1 MRNTS
6 LQVKITFIFVTMTL
20 FILTI
25 LGVTFYSNTIDTLK
39 ESKEKEMT
47 TIAIETA
54 NKIERFLF
62 ERSADIKVLSESKIL
77 TMTEVQ
83 DRTRHNFLMN
93 VMGAYQTYDSIFVVD
108 LEGNV
113 ILSTGKVPEIKKM
126 REIFAGT
133 KAYISDIFEQ
143 SNGENLIFFS
153 RPLINE
159 AGIHVGGVVEVMN
172 FNSIKEIV
180 ENVSI
185 GETGYA
191 QLKITEFI
199 TDMGQNEGMIEIIDD
214 GIHYI
219 SVKAPVQVFQPHK
232 AQGHVQVFQAEEE
245 AYRVIDDF
253 IKYLL
258 LVLFV
263 IFILFTFLSIVISRL
278 ITEPIR
284 NLMDKMNQL
293 MKDNKRYN
301 MKNQAKD
308 EIENLTFSFDILFEQ
323 LNFMMQMVLEKTGQ
337 AAYMDEINEHIK
349 EIFESI
355 PNGILTIDAK
365 GDITSINQSAAQI
378 LKLSDENQKHL
389 SIYDTKVQRLR
400 DFLKALENSLFNDIK
415 YRGEI
420 CYISDKQEGLIPIIF
435 NTLRQTDQNG
445 ALIGMTVIMN
455 DLEEKKRFQERIFKA
470 KRLSELGELSAGVAH
485 EIRNPLASIK
495 GYAQL
500 VRMELNENDQSY
512 KDLSIVLNEV
522 ERLDRIIER
531 FMAFAR
537 PSQLVKTWFSMGD
550 LIDETIKLI
559 GNEFVKNQVSVRFIR
574 CKNDRMMID
583 YEQMKQ
589 VLINIL
595 INGIQASSRGDEILV
610 KTSCFEEKHLF
621 LIEIIDQGD
630 GIKEEMMDKIFTP
643 FYTTRE
649 KGSGLGLSIST
660 RIVENHKGI
669 LEIDNSLDKG
679 TRVLIKL
686 PMKGGLK

>member
-1 MRNTS
+1 
-6 LQVKITFIFVTMTL
+6 MTL
-20 FILTI
+20 FILVI
-25 LGVTFYSNTIDTLK
+25 LGVTFYSNTIETLK
-39 ESKEKEMT
+39 GSKEKEMT
-47 TIAIETA
+47 TIAVETA

-83 DRTRHNFLMN
+83 NSTRSHFLVN
-93 VMGAYQTYDSIFVVD
+93 VMGAYQTYVSIFVMD

-113 ILSTGKVPEIKKM
+113 ILSTGNVPEIDEI
-126 REIFAGT
+126 RENFTGA
-133 KAYISDIFEQ
+133 KPYISDIFEQ
-143 SNGENLIFFS
+143 NLIFFS
-153 RPLINE
+153 RPLMNDE
-159 AGIHVGGVVEVMN
+159 GIHVGAVVEAMD

-180 ENVSI
+180 DNVSI

-191 QLKITEFI
+191 QLEIVDFI
-199 TDMGQNEGMIEIIDD
+199 TNVGLNEGMTEIID
-214 GIHYI
+214 GGTNYI
-219 SVKAPVQVFQPHK
+219 SVKAPVQDFQSHE
-232 AQGHVQVFQAEEE
+232 AQWRVQVLQEEEE
-245 AYRVIDDF
+245 AFKVIDDF

-263 IFILFTFLSIVISRL
+263 IFILFTFLSIIISKL

-301 MKNQAKD
+301 MKNQTRD
-308 EIENLTFSFDILFEQ
+308 EIKNLTFSFDILLEQ
-323 LNFMMQMVLEKTGQ
+323 LNFMMQMVLEKSGE
-337 AAYMDEINEHIK
+337 AAYMDEINENIK

-355 PNGILTIDAK
+355 PNGILTIDTK
-365 GDITSINQSAAQI
+365 GEITSINRSAAQI
-378 LKLSDENQKHL
+378 LKLNYENQTHL
-389 SIYDTKVQRLR
+389 SVYDTEVPGLE
-400 DFLKALENSLFNDIK
+400 DFFKILKNSLMNDIK

-420 CYISDKQEGLIPIIF
+420 CYISDSQGGLIPIIF
-435 NTLRQTDQNG
+435 NTLRQTDPNG

-455 DLEEKKRFQERIFKA
+455 HLEEKKRFQERIFRA

-500 VRMELNENDQSY
+500 VRMELNENHQSY
-512 KDLSIVLNEV
+512 KDLTIVLNEV

-531 FMAFAR
+531 FMAFAQPR
-537 PSQLVKTWFSMGD
+537 QPVKTWTSVGD
-550 LIDETIKLI
+550 LIDETIKLLSS
-559 GNEFVKNQVSVRFIR
+559 EFMQNQVSVRFIR

-595 INGIQASSRGDEILV
+595 INGIQASSQGDEILV
-610 KTSCFEEKHLF
+610 RTSRLEKEYLF
-621 LIEIIDQGD
+621 VIEIIDQGD

-660 RIVENHKGI
+660 RIVENHRGI
-669 LEIDNSLDKG
+669 LEIDNSLGKG
-679 TRVLIKL
+679 IRVLIKL
-686 PMKGGLK
+686 SMEGV